1 MPSQI
6 VSQLSRA
13 SFWLKEIVYM
23 IAERRGDFTPAEL
36 RDVRRYLNEIRET
49 LGKIDS
55 YLVAE

>member
-23 IAERRGDFTPAEL
+23 IAERRGDFTAAERRAIYRHCAQIRNTLSMIDGHAPAE
-36 RDVRRYLNEIRET
+36 
-49 LGKIDS
+49 
-55 YLVAE
+55 